1 MNIVETLQ
9 TGLSALAPTIAAVLG
24 VVLFLSVANRFFERR
39 RVRTGNPRVMSQFAV
54 ALLAFLGLLL
64 IILALPVS
72 ETTRGQLYSLLGI
85 VISASIALSSST
97 IVGNAMGGLLIR
109 FVAGSRVRLGDYIR
123 VEEHAGRVTEMGIF
137 NTQIQTETRDLTWL
151 PNLWLVNRPATL
163 RQSSGTI
170 VNTTVNLGY
179 EADRSTVRAAMLEA
193 AGQIGLRKPFVRIEE
208 LGDFSVTY
216 KVGGLL
222 TDLKRLWG
230 THSGLR
236 AGVLDALHAAGV
248 EVLSPTFMIA
258 RQHPPE
264 KVFIPT
270 PSATR
275 AVDETTSEDEIMF
288 DQAAAAAELDSQ
300 RQAVRAEYEEAVARR
315 DSARD
320 LAKRKRLTTEVESLE
335 RKLAELQE

>member
-1 MNIVETLQ
+1 MNFVETLQ
-9 TGLSALAPTIAAVLG
+9 AGLSTVAPTLAAVLG

-39 RVRTGNPRVMSQFAV
+39 RIRTGNPRVMSQFAV

-170 VNTTVNLGY
+170 VNTTVSLGY
-179 EADRSTVRAAMLEA
+179 EVDRSAVRTAMLEA
-193 AGQIGLRKPFVRIEE
+193 AGQIGLARPFVRIEE
-208 LGDFSVTY
+208 LGDFSVRY

-222 TDLKRLWG
+222 TDLTRLWG

-236 AGVLDALHAAGV
+236 ARVLDALHDAGV
-248 EVLSPTFMIA
+248 EVLSPTYMNT
-258 RQHPPE
+258 RQYSPE
-264 KVFIPT
+264 KAFIPP
-270 PSATR
+270 PSARR
-275 AVDETTSEDEIMF
+275 AVDETMSEDEVMF
-288 DQAAAAAELDSQ
+288 DQAKAAAELDSE
-300 RQAVRAEYEEAVARR
+300 RQAVRMEYEEAVARR
-315 DSARD
+315 DAARD
-320 LAKRKRLTTEVESLE
+320 LGKRKRLTTEVESLE
-335 RKLAELQE
+335 RKLAELEE

>member
-9 TGLSALAPTIAAVLG
+9 VGLRTLAPTIAAVLG
-24 VVLFLSVANRFFERR
+24 VVIFLSVANRFFERR
-39 RVRTGNPRVMSQFAV
+39 RVRTGNPRVMSQLAI
-54 ALLAFLGLLL
+54 ALLAFAGLLL

-72 ETTRGQLYSLLGI
+72 ETTRGQLLSLLGI

-123 VEEHAGRVTEMGIF
+123 VEEHAGRVTEMGIL

-170 VNTTVNLGY
+170 VNTTVSLGY
-179 EADRSTVRAAMLEA
+179 EVDRSAVRAAMLEA
-193 AGQIGLRKPFVRIEE
+193 AGQIGLDKPFVRIEE

-222 TDLKRLWG
+222 TDLTRLWG

-236 AGVLDALHAAGV
+236 AGALDALHAAGI
-248 EVLSPTFMIA
+248 EVLSPTFMNT
-258 RQHPPE
+258 RQYPADRE
-264 KVFIPT
+264 FIPT

-275 AVDETTSEDEIMF
+275 AVDEAMSEDEVMF
-288 DQAAAAAELDSQ
+288 DQATAAAELDSE
-300 RQAVRAEYEEAVARR
+300 RQAVRMEYEEALARR
-315 DSARD
+315 DAAKD
-320 LAKRKRLTTEVESLE
+320 LGERKRLTTEVERLE
-335 RKLAELQE
+335 RKLAELEE